1 MTSGFYLSYFY
12 IRSLAN
18 LLLDSGKN
26 ALNYSYEA
34 IHDIRFFIFPTFT
47 PGVWQTYS
55 WILANMLSTIAT
67 MRFLTSGFLSFL
79 LLHLES
85 GNPASA
91 FWQTCSQ
98 L

>member
-12 IRSLAN
+12 IGSLAN

-34 IHDIRFFIFPTFT
+34 IHDIRFFIF
-47 PGVWQTYS
+47 
-55 WILANMLSTIAT
+55 
-67 MRFLTSGFLSFL
+67 L
-79 LLHLES
+79 LLHRES
-85 GNPASA
+85 GKPTPG